1 MAYNLSKLKILN
13 YVFFSLSN
21 YSLKM
26 FLISDD
32 KCVDNIIKVLKILI
46 VEKWLMLI
54 SFFIPRIKW

>member
-46 VEKWLMLI
+46 VEK
-54 SFFIPRIKW
+54 